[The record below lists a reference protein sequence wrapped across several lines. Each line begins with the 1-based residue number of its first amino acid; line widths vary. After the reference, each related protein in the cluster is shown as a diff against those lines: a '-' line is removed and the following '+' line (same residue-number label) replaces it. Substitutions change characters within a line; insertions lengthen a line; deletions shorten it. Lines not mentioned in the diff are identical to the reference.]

1 MITVKILCMECD
13 FEGEVCYEDPN
24 FEVTHC
30 PCCGSPIEYH
40 EEKEYDD
47 DEMDLSE

>member
-47 DEMDLSE
+47 EMDLPE

>member
-24 FEVTHC
+24 FEVTQT
-30 PCCGSPIEYH
+30 IY
-40 EEKEYDD
+40 
-47 DEMDLSE
+47 